1 MNNQSEYDRGYIAGL
16 TAAMKIA
23 EAQEDYYEDKCD
35 TWPEMQPNAVE
46 GCKAVYWEIETA
58 IEKHKT
64 RQKRVR
70 CA

>member
-1 MNNQSEYDRGYIAGL
+1 MKEQGYNDGFIDGL
-16 TAAMKIA
+16 AAAMKIA

-58 IEKHKT
+58 IEK
-64 RQKRVR
+64 QKGSQK
-70 CA
+70 